1 MLKSNAML
9 YLVPTPVGNLQD
21 MTYRAVVV
29 LKDVAHILA
38 EDTRN
43 SGRLLKHFEIE
54 TPMRSYHAH
63 NEHRSVD
70 RIIEELT
77 TGIDIALITDAGT
90 PAISD
95 PGFLL
100 VRACHEHDIPVTC
113 LPGATALIP
122 ALASSGIP
130 CDRFHFE
137 GFLPHKKG
145 RQTRWKYLAEL
156 EHTIALYES
165 PHRIKKCVKEIGEY
179 LGTDREVSVIKEISK
194 VYETIYKGSA
204 EAVLATLEALPSIK
218 GEFVVVIKHSSK
230 VGK

>member
-1 MLKSNAML
+1 
-9 YLVPTPVGNLQD
+9 

-165 PHRIKKCVKEIGEY
+165 PHRIKKCVKEVGEY
-179 LGTDREVSVIKEISK
+179 LGTDRDVSVIKVISK

>member
-21 MTYRAVVV
+21 MTYRAVAV

-77 TGIDIALITDAGT
+77 SGIDIALITDAGT

-218 GEFVVVIKHSSK
+218 GEYVVVIKHSSK

>member
-1 MLKSNAML
+1 MYHKSRPML
-9 YLVPTPVGNLQD
+9 YLVPTPVGNLKD
-21 MTYRAVVV
+21 MTYRAVEV
-29 LKDVAHILA
+29 LKEVAHILA
-38 EDTRN
+38 EDTRT

-63 NEHRSVD
+63 NEHKSVD
-70 RIIEELT
+70 RIIEELLA
-77 TGIDIALITDAGT
+77 GVNIALISDAGT

-100 VRACHEHDIPVTC
+100 VRACHEHDIPVSC

-145 RQTRWKYLAEL
+145 RQTRWKHLAQL
-156 EHTIALYES
+156 DHTIALYES
-165 PHRIKKCVKEIGEY
+165 PHRIVKCVKEIIEY
-179 LGTDREVSVIKEISK
+179 LGPNRETAVIKEISK
-194 VYETIYKGSA
+194 IYETIYKGRA
-204 EAVLATLEALPSIK
+204 EAVLETLEALPSIK
-218 GEFVVVIKHSSK
+218 GEFVVVI
-230 VGK
+230 GK